1 MLTLNGYRVQKNKVS
16 VEELKKVLTVKPYIP
31 KVFVPNA
38 GSVPRYKVYMETAE
52 WLYVPKHYGIEHYG
66 VPPETTRDVA
76 TTDAKYWEFRGQMR
90 PNQTEVVNSF
100 LKPEPHDGII
110 SLHTGGGK
118 TVCALYIA
126 SQLRL
131 PTLVI
136 VHNSFLRDQWVDRVK
151 TFLPHAR
158 IGLRNE
164 DTSCDTFIKDFV
176 IRVQDGV
183 IKYKRGETTPNFK
196 LLKSITPEEAVELS
210 KILGTNASLE
220 SMSQKIPDFTS
231 VHDVTVAMLQGIVQK
246 SVDITEFKP
255 NGFVIVDE
263 CHHIA
268 SEVFVQ
274 AIPKVTSKYMLG
286 LSATPTRKDGL
297 MFVANWCLG
306 PLLYQSKN
314 LDSED
319 SSIQVEVYEYK
330 NDDPV
335 FNEIIYN
342 KQGVMFT
349 TLMIN
354 KLAEHPG
361 RTKWLTEILGDIL
374 DESPQRQVLVLTD
387 RVQHTKDLLATLPDA
402 LREKSCILSQDVAAS
417 KRAEFCASKTILIA
431 TYAMCKE
438 GFDVP
443 TLNTLLMATPRPD
456 IDQIV
461 GRILRVE
468 KSARTIHPL
477 ILDIVDPQFRRQ
489 FQERNSLYKKRCY
502 TVTKMELPPTA
513 STPPSSVPASI
524 PAWAQASAPGS

>member
-31 KVFVPNA
+31 KVFMPNA
-38 GSVPRYKVYMETAE
+38 NSVPRYKVYMETAD
-52 WLYVPKHYGIEHYG
+52 WVYVPKHYGIEHYG
-66 VPPETTRDVA
+66 PPAETTRDVA
-76 TTDAKYWEFRGQMR
+76 ITDAKYWEFRGQMR

-158 IGLRNE
+158 IGR
-164 DTSCDTFIKDFV
+164 I
-176 IRVQDGV
+176 Q
-183 IKYKRGETTPNFK
+183 GET
-196 LLKSITPEEAVELS
+196 IEVA
-210 KILGTNASLE
+210 GY
-220 SMSQKIPDFTS
+220 
-231 VHDVTVAMLQGIVQK
+231 DVIIAMLQTLSMK
-246 SVDITEFKP
+246 DLDISTFKP
-255 NGFVIVDE
+255 LGLVIVDE

-349 TLMIN
+349 TLMVN

-387 RVQHTKDLLATLPDA
+387 RVQHTKDLLATLPEA

-513 STPPSSVPASI
+513 STPPSSVPTSVPVWARASV
-524 PAWAQASAPGS
+524 PGS